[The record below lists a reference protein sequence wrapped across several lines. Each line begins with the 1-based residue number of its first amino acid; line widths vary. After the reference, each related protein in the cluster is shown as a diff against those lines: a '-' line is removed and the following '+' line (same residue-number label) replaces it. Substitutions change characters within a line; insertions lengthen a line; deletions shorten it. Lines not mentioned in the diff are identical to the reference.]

1 MIRRSRGDALVV
13 KSLNQS
19 YSTRSTRRR
28 YEAWFLRMGLA
39 DGSGAW
45 WFRYL
50 LMNPARCGCP
60 GQGKGMPVQV
70 WATWFPAE
78 GRPLTLIQGFPME
91 DLRFSVKG
99 TPFHLQVGEN
109 CIDENSCKGSLRVDG
124 HAVSWDLRYESTFHA
139 TLSAKGW
146 IGFTRTPHSDARF
159 SGYTVLDGARF
170 ESSPLGFGVQ
180 GHNCGYRHRKF
191 WTWTHAY
198 FLRPNARPSTLE
210 ALVYEMPLGL
220 VFRKAILWHDG
231 VQHAFGK
238 LEDTTK
244 DRKAFTWSF
253 HAHARGG
260 LELEATIDG
269 SGPSMHVLPYVKTD
283 CKGVFE
289 VRNNSLARA
298 RLRLM
303 RPGGL
308 TEILETSNAVLEKAE
323 DY

>member
-1 MIRRSRGDALVV
+1 MIRRSRGAV
-13 KSLNQS
+13 KSLNQA
-19 YSTRSTRRR
+19 YSTLSTRRR
-28 YEAWFLRMGLA
+28 YEAWFLRLGLA

-50 LMNPARCGCP
+50 LMNSARSGCP

-70 WATWFPAE
+70 WATWFPAQ
-78 GRPLTLIQGFPME
+78 GRPLTLIQGFAVTN
-91 DLRFSVKG
+91 LHLNSKASSFRF
-99 TPFHLQVGEN
+99 QIGEN
-109 CIDENSCKGSLRVDG
+109 VIEENSCKGSLQVDG
-124 HAVSWDLRYESTFHA
+124 HSVSWELHYDSTFCA

-146 IGFTRTPHSDARF
+146 IGFTRTSHSDARF
-159 SGYTVLDGARF
+159 SGSIVLDGARF

-198 FLRPNARPSTLE
+198 FLRSNARPSTLE

-220 VFRKAILWHDG
+220 VFRKGILWHDG
-231 VQHAFGK
+231 VQHVFRK

-244 DRKAFTWSF
+244 DRKAFAWSF
-253 HAHARGG
+253 HSHARDG

-269 SGPSMHVLPYVKTD
+269 SGPSMHALPYVKTD
-283 CKGVFE
+283 CTGVFQ
-289 VRNNSLARA
+289 VSNNSLARA
-298 RLRLM
+298 RLRLT
-303 RPGGL
+303 RRDGL
-308 TEILETSNAVLEKAE
+308 TEILETSNAVLEKAG

>member
-1 MIRRSRGDALVV
+1 V
-13 KSLNQS
+13 KSLNQA

-50 LMNPARCGCP
+50 LLNPARSGCP
-60 GQGKGMPVQV
+60 GQEEGKPVQV
-70 WATWFPAE
+70 WATWFPVQ
-78 GRPLTLIQGFPME
+78 GRPLTLIQGFAIE
-91 DLRFSVKG
+91 DLRFSSKG
-99 TPFHLQVGEN
+99 APFRLQVGEN
-109 CIDENSCKGSLRVDG
+109 GINENSCKGSLRVDG
-124 HAVSWDLRYESTFHA
+124 HAVTWDLHYESTFHA

-159 SGYTVLDGARF
+159 SGSIVLDGARF
-170 ESSPLGFGVQ
+170 ESGPLGFGVQ

-210 ALVYEMPLGL
+210 ALVYEMPMGL
-220 VFRKAILWHDG
+220 VFRKALLWHDG
-231 VQHAFGK
+231 VQHIFRNLK
-238 LEDTTK
+238 TITT
-244 DRKAFTWSF
+244 DRKAFAWSF
-253 HAHARGG
+253 HAQARDG
-260 LELEATIDG
+260 LKLEATIDG

-283 CKGVFE
+283 CTGVFQ
-289 VRNNSLARA
+289 VGNNSMAKA
-298 RLRLM
+298 RLQ
-303 RPGGL
+303 L
-308 TEILETSNAVLEKAE
+308 TRSDGRTENLETSNAVLEKTG